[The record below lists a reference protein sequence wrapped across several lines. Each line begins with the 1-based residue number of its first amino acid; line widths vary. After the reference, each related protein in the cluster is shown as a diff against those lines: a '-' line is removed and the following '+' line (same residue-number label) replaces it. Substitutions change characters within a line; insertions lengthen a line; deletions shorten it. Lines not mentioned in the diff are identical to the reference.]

1 MNNQI
6 RTRFAPSPT
15 GYLHVGGLRSAL
27 YGYLYAK
34 KTGGKFILRIEDTDQ
49 GRLVEGA
56 TEKIL
61 AAMKETGLI
70 YDEGPDV
77 GGNYGPYIQ
86 SQRKNEY
93 MKYALDLVKKGAAYY
108 CFCDKERLEN
118 LPDVNGAR
126 RYDKHCLCLTKEQI
140 KVKLDNGEP
149 FVIRQNMPTTG
160 STTYHDC
167 VYGDIT
173 VANSELEDQIL
184 IKSDG
189 MPTYNFANV
198 VDDHLMA
205 INCVMRGNEYLSST
219 PKYNLLYD
227 AFGWEKPMYIH
238 MPVIMRDAQH
248 KLSKRNGD
256 AAYSDFIE
264 KGYLREAVLNYIA
277 LLGWSPKN
285 NQEKMSLTEME
296 NLFSI
301 EGINKSPAIFDPMK
315 MNWLN
320 GLYIKEMDFD
330 AFMDYAKPF
339 IQKTKVAG
347 KYDMVKLCKLLQG
360 RIEYFGEIGDKVD
373 FLEEFGEF
381 DAELYINQKQKS
393 DKDIAIAVL
402 PHVLETLNNI
412 ENWENSALYDA
423 LKNLAVSLNLK
434 NSQILW
440 PTRIALSGRDSTPG
454 GATELAEL
462 IGKNET
468 IKRLKFSIDLLN
480 K

>member
-93 MKYALDLVKKGAAYY
+93 MKYALELVEKGAAYY
-108 CFCDKERLEN
+108 CFCDKARLEN

-126 RYDKHCLCLTKEQI
+126 RYDKHCLSLTKEQI
-140 KVKLDNGEP
+140 KAKLDNGEP
-149 FVIRQNMPTTG
+149 FVIRQNMPTVG

-285 NQEKMSLTEME
+285 NQEKMSLIEME

-330 AFMDYAKPF
+330 AFMDYATPF

-360 RIEYFGEIGDKVD
+360 RIEFFGEIGDKVD
-373 FLEEFGEF
+373 FLEEFGEY
-381 DAELYINQKQKS
+381 DTELYINQKQKS
-393 DKDIAIAVL
+393 DKEIAATVL
-402 PHVLETLNNI
+402 PHVLETLNSV
-412 ENWENSALYDA
+412 ETWENSALYEA
-423 LKNLAVSLNLK
+423 LKNLAVSLDLK

-462 IGKNET
+462 IGKDET